1 MTDEVR
7 GSSNPAIGE
16 PKSVSLLNGLRV
28 VEVAIL
34 APSALGGHLAELG
47 ADVVKVESGR
57 GDYIRSIGV
66 RDGDGTSTMHKL
78 WNRGKRSIE
87 LDLSTEDGR
96 EAFRAHVAS
105 AEVVIEGRRPGYLA
119 RFGLGYEE
127 LLKVN
132 PTLVFTCLSGFGSTG
147 PYASLPSHGPAFDAY
162 AGLLRP
168 VEDTHGRP
176 RIPRMEFAV
185 GVTTGPVY
193 AAMATL
199 SAVIHT
205 RATGQPVY
213 LDVAQ
218 ADAAM
223 YARATEFMRD
233 EDEEHA
239 DESVLDASAP
249 PSASPKP
256 EGLMDGDLFEDSVL
270 VQYYRTAD
278 DRYILFQA
286 MEPALLRRFSDVVGH
301 PDLAST
307 FPTGREADWLRG
319 DNQMRERLS
328 LIFAERTSAQW
339 IELSL
344 QHGLPC
350 TPVHF
355 DESLR
360 TDPHFRSRV
369 RWLKSTDARSV
380 IGLPIRSLPPLRSIR
395 PAPESIGQDSTSQ
408 KE

>member
-1 MTDEVR
+1 MTDGLK
-7 GSSNPAIGE
+7 GSSNPTTDD
-16 PKSVSLLNGLRV
+16 PTSVSLLNGLRV

-87 LDLSTEDGR
+87 LDLSTTDGR
-96 EAFRAHVAS
+96 EAFRVHVAS

-132 PTLVFTCLSGFGSTG
+132 PTLVFICLSGFGSTG

-168 VEDTHGRP
+168 IEDIHGRP

-185 GVTTGPVY
+185 GVTTAPVY

-223 YARATEFMRD
+223 YARATELMRD

-239 DESVLDASAP
+239 ESVPGPAAP
-249 PSASPKP
+249 PSPSP

-278 DRYILFQA
+278 DRYVLFQA
-286 MEPALLRRFSDVVGH
+286 MEPALFRRFSDVVGH
-301 PDLAST
+301 PDLASA

-350 TPVHF
+350 TPVNF
-355 DESLR
+355 DDSLK

-369 RWLKSTDARSV
+369 RWLTSSGARSV
-380 IGLPIRSLPPLRSIR
+380 VGLPIRSQPPLRSIR
-395 PAPESIGQDSTSQ
+395 PAPESIGQDSMSQ
-408 KE
+408 TE